1 MTVLDM
7 TEAADAGRIG
17 GKAVGLTRLAAAGVR
32 VPWWVV
38 VAHAGIRASHH
49 RDRPRPPAAHVRA
62 QILATP
68 VDDELAA
75 TLTDRLAGRGPFA
88 VRSSVVGE
96 DGDTHSF
103 AGAFDTYLYL
113 GATP

>member
-7 TEAADAGRIG
+7 TEAADAARIG
-17 GKAVGLTRLAAAGVR
+17 GKAVGLTRLAAARAGVPCGIA
-32 VPWWVV
+32 VP
-38 VAHAGIRASHH
+38 AEEFDRHTAGLDIR
-49 RDRPRPPAAHVRA
+49 RPAAHVRA

-68 VDDELAA
+68 VDGELAA
-75 TLTDRLAGRGPFA
+75 TLLDRLAGRGPFA

-96 DGDTHSF
+96 DSDTHSF

-113 GATP
+113 DA